1 MGTCF
6 GREMGWDV
14 EDEGEC
20 VSDASFKDI
29 VRILVDGHLKAKES
43 MRCHVRH
50 VRTIPPRLAKS
61 IERNIKSIVASVSS
75 RRDVDDT
82 RDFRVGG
89 VHL

>member
-1 MGTCF
+1 MS
-6 GREMGWDV
+6 WDV

-20 VSDASFKDI
+20 ISDAGFEDI
-29 VRILVDGHLKAKES
+29 VRILVDGHLEAKES
-43 MRCHVRH
+43 MGCHVCH

-61 IERNIKSIVASVSS
+61 IERNVKSIVASVSS
-75 RRDVDDT
+75 RRDVDDA